1 MIKGF
6 FDYLVVQKKYS
17 NHTISSYKND
27 ILDFCNFL
35 YYVKGK
41 KVGISIFEGL
51 DLGDYRH
58 WLAKRLENH
67 TNSSNARAL
76 SAVKSM
82 VSYCNKNGLIINDN
96 IFKIKS
102 PNLSKSIFKSVDEV
116 DIESILVQLS
126 KFSKIAWCAKRDE
139 ALLVLIYGCGLR
151 ISEALSVTKGDLNS
165 SFIKI
170 KGKGNKER
178 SVPLLKLI
186 KDSINEYLRMCPF
199 KFDNASLIF
208 VNQKGDPYSR
218 RSFSALIANIRRSLN
233 LSDTITPH
241 AFRHSFA
248 THLLENG
255 VDLRSIQQLL
265 GHESLSTT
273 QRYTKVDKSR
283 LLGEYQRAMNMKGE

>member
-1 MIKGF
+1 MIEAF
-6 FDYLVVQKKYS
+6 FEYLLVQKKYS
-17 NHTISSYKND
+17 NHTISSYEND

-41 KVGISIFEGL
+41 KVAVSVFESL
-51 DLGDYRH
+51 DLGDYRN

-67 TNSSNARAL
+67 NNSSNARAL

-82 VSYCNKNGLIINDN
+82 FSYCNKNGLIKNDN

-102 PNLSKSIFKSVDEV
+102 PKLAKSVFKSVDEV
-116 DIESILVQLS
+116 DIEMILAEVP
-126 KFSKIAWCAKRDE
+126 KFSKISWCAKRDE

-151 ISEALSVTKGDLNS
+151 ISEALSVSKGDLTS
-165 SFIKI
+165 SFVKI

-178 SVPLLKLI
+178 SIPLLKII
-186 KDSINEYLRMCPF
+186 KDRINEYLKECPF
-199 KFDNASLIF
+199 SFDSSSMIF
-208 VNQKGDPYSR
+208 VNQKGGLYSR

-273 QRYTKVDKSR
+273 QRYTKVDKTR
-283 LLGEYQRAMNMKGE
+283 LLGEYQKAMGRS